1 MEWSVPCL
9 VGTDKGLDVKQ
20 TEHEM
25 ESKELECDGMVSIQL
40 TQNTNQKLDFVNTIM
55 NHSGVKIV
63 AEFFQ

>member
-1 MEWSVPCL
+1 M
-9 VGTDKGLDVKQ
+9 LDVKQ